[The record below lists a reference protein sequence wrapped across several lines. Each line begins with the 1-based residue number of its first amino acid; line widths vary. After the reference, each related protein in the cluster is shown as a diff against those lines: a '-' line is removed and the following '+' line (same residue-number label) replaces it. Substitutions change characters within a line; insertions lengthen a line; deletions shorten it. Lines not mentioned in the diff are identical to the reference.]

1 MRGRRRWPL
10 IAVLLPVLLLESACQ
25 APLAASGKPTG
36 VPLARRFRR
45 PVALVAVDGGRQLL
59 VANRDSGTIS
69 RIDVAKR
76 RVLDETSI
84 GGRPSDLAV
93 TPDGRRVLVA
103 DAGRRQIVVLDLGKG
118 QPAAVARVPLADEPA
133 QLVVDPR
140 GGWAGVTSP
149 WSRSLTLLDLSKE
162 VPIPRTR
169 LALPMAARHLLW
181 LPGTDMLVVADAVGG
196 QLSVVDVAAG
206 RVRRTHQLSAHNI
219 SGLAL
224 SPSGRHLVLS
234 HQVLNS
240 AARSSPNDVLWG
252 LLITNN
258 LRRIPLPDLLA
269 DSRLP
274 VRPGSV
280 VLLGQ
285 AGNAAGD
292 PAGVAVRHD
301 GSFVVALSG
310 VHQLGIG
317 HHDRIELTR
326 VGTGHRPTRVW
337 LAPDRRHAVVVATL
351 DDRLSFIDLDTARRV
366 ADVSLGPQ
374 PEQGAHERG
383 ERLFFD
389 ARLSR
394 DGWMSCHSCHTNGHS
409 NGLLADTLGDG
420 GFGSGKRVLSLL
432 GTIDTRP
439 WAWDGRMA
447 SLRDQMVESVTT
459 TMRGARPTSGQ
470 LHDLEIFVSSL
481 VRPAPGRPPES
492 SDERAMIAR
501 GRQLFRDFR
510 CGRCHTP
517 PLYTS
522 PDIYDVGLAGPN
534 GPTRSNPPSLRGVG
548 QRRRM
553 FHDNRARSLEEV
565 FRRFRHQLPR
575 KFSPRES
582 RDLVRFLEGL

>member
-1 MRGRRRWPL
+1 MHGHRRWPL
-10 IAVLLPVLLLESACQ
+10 IAVLLPGLLLEPADKSVA
-25 APLAASGKPTG
+25 AGPVTATPRRLAS
-36 VPLARRFRR
+36 RFRR
-45 PVALVAVDGGRQLL
+45 PIALVAIDGGRQLL

-69 RIDVAKR
+69 RIDVARR

-103 DAGRRQIVVLDLGKG
+103 DAARRQIVVLDLRGK
-118 QPAAVARVPLADEPA
+118 QLLPVARVPLPHEPA
-133 QLVVDPR
+133 QLAIDPTGR
-140 GGWAGVTSP
+140 WAGVTSP
-149 WSRSLTLLDLSKE
+149 WSRSLTLLDLSTE
-162 VPIPRTR
+162 VPTPRPR
-169 LALPMAARHLLW
+169 LPLPMAVRHLLW
-181 LPGTDMLVVADAVGG
+181 LPGTNTLVVADAVGG

-206 RVRRTHQLSAHNI
+206 RVRQTHQLSAHNI

-224 SPSGRHLVLS
+224 SHDGGHLVLS
-234 HQVLNS
+234 HQVLNP
-240 AARSSPNDVLWG
+240 AARSTPNDVLWG

-258 LRRIPLPDLLA
+258 LRRIPLADLFSDA
-269 DSRLP
+269 PLP

-292 PAGVAVRHD
+292 PAGVVVRHD
-301 GSFVVALSG
+301 ESFVVALAG

-317 HHDRIELTR
+317 HHDRIDLTR
-326 VGTGHRPTRVW
+326 VGTGQRPTRVW
-337 LAPDRRHAVVVATL
+337 LAPDRRHAVVASTL
-351 DDRLSFIDLDTARRV
+351 DDRLTFVDLDTARHV
-366 ADVSLGPQ
+366 ADLSLGPR
-374 PEQGAHERG
+374 PEEGAHERG

-420 GFGSGKRVLSLL
+420 GFGSAKRVLSLL

-447 SLRDQMVESVTT
+447 SLRDQLVQSVTT
-459 TMRGARPTSGQ
+459 TMRGSRPTSGQ
-470 LHDLEIFVSSL
+470 LHDLEIFVNGLS
-481 VRPAPGRPPES
+481 RPAPGRPAES
-492 SDERAMIAR
+492 PDDQAVITR
-501 GRQLFRDFR
+501 GRRLFRDFQCR
-510 CGRCHTP
+510 RCHTP

-522 PDIYDVGLAGPN
+522 PETYDVGLAGPN
-534 GPTRSNPPSLRGVG
+534 GPTRLNPPSLRGIG

-553 FHDNRARSLEEV
+553 FHDNRARSLDEV
-565 FRRFRHQLPR
+565 FGRFKHQLPR
-575 KFSPRES
+575 KISPRE
-582 RDLVRFLEGL
+582 RLDLVRFLEGL